1 MSNIVGIDFNL
12 LVVLVV
18 RGNYFIVF
26 GKFICY
32 RVDDIMILV
41 YLVDL
46 IIVSMKILVRG
57 GKRIVFKMVV
67 GEFEVFKEVID
78 LKLVDKVF

>member
-1 MSNIVGIDFNL
+1 MWFWDF
-12 LVVLVV
+12 
-18 RGNYFIVF
+18 FF
-26 GKFICY
+26 
-32 RVDDIMILV
+32 VDDIMILV

-78 LKLVDKVF
+78 LKLMDKVF